1 MKNNRIFSGVL
12 LIAAALLL
20 LLVGFGANLALP
32 FSLTPGQLV
41 GAVLCVVLAV
51 HLVTHHSV
59 HLIYI
64 PIAILYVLFEG
75 YIADSL
81 GLTAPLINRWIL
93 VAIVFLLCVGT
104 DRLFGKNYRYKKYS
118 DSEPITDDRDDTP
131 HNYSENS
138 LAAKIRY
145 VDAAAL
151 GDVYFENNLGKLEV
165 FIQNEENYPGGLT
178 MKLGNNLGSLTVHVP
193 AAWNVIDKNSAN
205 QLGEVYIRPNTDPNG
220 KTLFIRAE
228 NNLGRTEIVSP

>member
-1 MKNNRIFSGVL
+1 MKNNRTLSGIL
-12 LIAAALLL
+12 LIASALLL
-20 LLVGFGANLALP
+20 LLVGFSANLALP

-51 HLVTHHSV
+51 RLVTHRSF

-64 PIAILYVLFEG
+64 PIAILYVLFEEC
-75 YIADSL
+75 IADSL
-81 GLTAPLINRWIL
+81 GLTAPLISRWIL
-93 VAIVFLLCVGT
+93 VAIVFLLCIGT
-104 DRLFGKNYRYKKYS
+104 DRLFGKTYRYKKYRGS
-118 DSEPITDDRDDTP
+118 DPVEDNCEDNP
-131 HNYSENS
+131 HNHSENS

-193 AAWNVIDKNSAN
+193 ATWNVIDKNSAN
-205 QLGEVYIRPNTDPNG
+205 QLGEIFIRPNTDLNG